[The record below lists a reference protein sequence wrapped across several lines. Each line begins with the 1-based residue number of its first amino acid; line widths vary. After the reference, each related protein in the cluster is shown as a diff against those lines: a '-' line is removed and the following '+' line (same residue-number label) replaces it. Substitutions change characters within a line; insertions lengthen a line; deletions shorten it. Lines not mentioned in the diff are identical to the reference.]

1 MRKETRALL
10 DALVHDGFFETWS
23 YVVENPTHEE
33 LFDALVDDGHDVDL
47 WADDPSMLRGYAEA
61 VGFVVTRSYYRE
73 LLLHDKRSAA
83 DRWLDDMDVAA
94 QLMNDMAWT

>member
-1 MRKETRALL
+1 
-10 DALVHDGFFETWS
+10 
-23 YVVENPTHEE
+23 
-33 LFDALVDDGHDVDL
+33 
-47 WADDPSMLRGYAEA
+47 MLRGYAEA